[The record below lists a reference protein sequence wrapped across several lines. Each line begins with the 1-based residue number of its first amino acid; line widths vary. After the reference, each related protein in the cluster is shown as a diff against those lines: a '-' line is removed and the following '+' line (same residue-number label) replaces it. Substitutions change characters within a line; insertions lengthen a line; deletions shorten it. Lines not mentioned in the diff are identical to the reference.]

1 MPSVA
6 STVYR
11 PAPPRDINVGWY
23 RAWTALSTAVIW
35 LDVAQRTLDTIKNT
49 QLEHIER
56 AATIFARSIA
66 GDGLVHVFGSGHSR
80 MNVEEVFPRIGSF
93 PGFHPIAE
101 LAITNHHAV
110 VGPNGLRQAMFLEK
124 VDGFGRII
132 LQQFKIHPED
142 SFLIFSS
149 TGINGVVIELALNAR
164 AMGLPVVAV
173 TSVDHGNATAS
184 RHPSGK
190 KLMEV
195 ADVTIDNCTPAGDAV
210 VEISGLEHRVGP
222 SSSIGAIAVANAVKV
237 LVAEKLVAQGK
248 PPVVLASPHFVGSDE
263 GERQLERV
271 YEEYFRRIKRAYD
284 AEGALTLPDRSY

>member
-1 MPSVA
+1 LA
-6 STVYR
+6 N
-11 PAPPRDINVGWY
+11 A
-23 RAWTALSTAVIW
+23 ALTW
-35 LDVAQRTLDTIKNT
+35 LEVAQHTLDAIKDT
-49 QLEHIER
+49 QLDPIDR

-66 GDGLVHVFGSGHSR
+66 SDGLVHVFGSGHSR

-124 VDGFGRII
+124 VDGFGRVI
-132 LQQFKIHPED
+132 LQQFKIHPDD

-149 TGINGVVIELALNAR
+149 TGINGVVIEIALIAR

-173 TSVDHGNATAS
+173 TSVDHGRATAS
-184 RHPSGK
+184 RHASGK

-195 ADVTIDNCTPAGDAV
+195 ADITIDNCTPAGDAV
-210 VEISGLEHRVGP
+210 VEIPGLRYRVGP
-222 SSSIGAIAVANAVKV
+222 SSSIGAIAVANAIRV
-237 LVAEKLVAQGK
+237 LVAEKLVACGE

-271 YEEYFRRIKRAYD
+271 YDEYFRRIKRAYD
-284 AEGALTLPDRSY
+284 AEGALALPEAY